1 MMIIGKK
8 DGKIVTQNVATNS
21 QIIKG
26 FPTHTIIGGEF
37 AIVKDCDNI
46 AFKTLLGSCVAIMFY
61 DDVKQLKAM
70 NHFLLPKTT
79 SAIYDMKYG
88 LFSVETML
96 NEMYKLGCK
105 KSNIKAKIS
114 GGANIVGLDISS
126 CSIGQRNV
134 EFAMDFCY
142 AEGFKVISN
151 HTMGAKSRV
160 VLLTNNFET
169 YIKTLDN
176 SNKTKDVVSEEIK
189 LQKEISVSTNVNS
202 STSIE
207 LF

>member
-1 MMIIGKK
+1 MIIGKK
-8 DGKIVTQNVATNS
+8 NGQIVKATVS
-21 QIIKG
+21 KDCQMIKG

-37 AIVKDCDNI
+37 AIVEDSDNI

-61 DDVKQLKAM
+61 DSVKKLKAM

-88 LFSVETML
+88 LYSVETML
-96 NEMYKLGCK
+96 NEMYKMGCQK
-105 KSNIKAKIS
+105 QNIKAKIS

-126 CSIGQRNV
+126 YSIGQRNV
-134 EFAMDFCY
+134 EFAMDFCS

-151 HTMGAKSRV
+151 HTLGAKSRV

-169 YIKTLDN
+169 YIKTLEI
-176 SNKTKDVVSEEIK
+176 SNKVEDVVNSEVR
-189 LQKEISVSTNVNS
+189 LQKEISTTKIINNS
-202 STSIE
+202 SSVE

>member
-1 MMIIGKK
+1 MIIGKK
-8 DGKIVTQNVATNS
+8 DGRIVNEDVLSSS

-37 AIVKDCDNI
+37 AIVKDSDNI
-46 AFKTLLGSCVAIMFY
+46 AFKTLLGSCVAIIFY
-61 DDVKQLKAM
+61 DNVLKLKAM

-88 LFSVETML
+88 LYSVETML
-96 NEMYKLGCK
+96 NEMYKIGCK
-105 KSNIKAKIS
+105 KENITAKIS

-126 CSIGQRNV
+126 YSIGQRNV
-134 EFAMDFCY
+134 EFAMDFCA
-142 AEGFKVISN
+142 AERFKVISN
-151 HTMGAKSRV
+151 HTLGAKSRV
-160 VLLTNNFET
+160 VLLTNEFET

-176 SNKTKDVVSEEIK
+176 TNKTKDMVIDEIK
-189 LQKEISVSTNVNS
+189 LQKEISVPQLTSNS
-202 STSIE
+202 SQIE

>member
-1 MMIIGKK
+1 MIIGKK
-8 DGKIVTQNVATNS
+8 NGQIVKSTVSKDS
-21 QIIKG
+21 QKIKG

-37 AIVKDCDNI
+37 AIVKDSDNI

-61 DDVKQLKAM
+61 DHVKKIKAM

-88 LFSVETML
+88 LYSVETML
-96 NEMYKLGCK
+96 NEMYKIGCQK
-105 KSNIKAKIS
+105 QNIKAKIS

-126 CSIGQRNV
+126 YSIGQRNV
-134 EFAMDFCY
+134 EFAMDFCA

-151 HTMGAKSRV
+151 HTLGAKSRV

-169 YIKTLDN
+169 YIKTLEI
-176 SNKTKDVVSEEIK
+176 SNKVEDVVNSEVR
-189 LQKEISVSTNVNS
+189 LQREISTTKIINS
-202 STSIE
+202 SSSVE

>member
-1 MMIIGKK
+1 MIIGKK
-8 DGKIVTQNVATNS
+8 NGNIVEEDVSSSS

-37 AIVKDCDNI
+37 AIVKDSDNI

-61 DDVKQLKAM
+61 DKELKLKAM

-88 LFSVETML
+88 LYSVETML

-105 KSNIKAKIS
+105 KENITAKIS

-126 CSIGQRNV
+126 YSIGQRNV
-134 EFAMDFCY
+134 EFAMDFCN

-151 HTMGAKSRV
+151 HTLGAKSRV

-176 SNKTKDVVSEEIK
+176 TNKTKDVVDEEVK
-189 LQKEISVSTNVNS
+189 LQREISIPKTIYNSTQ
-202 STSIE
+202 IE

>member
-1 MMIIGKK
+1 MILIGKK
-8 DGKIVTQNVATNS
+8 DGRIVNENISQGC

-37 AIVKDCDNI
+37 AIVEDSSNI
-46 AFKTLLGSCVAIMFY
+46 AFKTLLGSCVAIIFY
-61 DDVKQLKAM
+61 DTVKELKAM

-105 KSNIKAKIS
+105 KENIKAKIS
-114 GGANIVGLDISS
+114 GGANIVGLDISTS
-126 CSIGQRNV
+126 SIGQRNV

-142 AEGFKVISN
+142 AEGFMVVSN
-151 HTMGAKSRV
+151 HTLGSKSRV

-169 YIKTLDN
+169 YIKTIDN
-176 SNKTKDVVSEEIK
+176 TNKTNDVVSLEIR
-189 LQKEISVSTNVNS
+189 LQKEISVPLSMYGS
-202 STSIE
+202 AQIE
-207 LF
+207 IF